1 MDQIFIKKA
10 ELLNQHFTEQ
20 CTLLQN
26 ASTVPVFDFKT
37 NNQLKSFKKWPSFKI
52 KNLNSNKAHGW
63 DDMSTQII
71 QPYWKS
77 IALPLKL
84 LFERVLENGKSSED
98 WGKKVLVHKK

>member
-1 MDQIFIKKA
+1 
-10 ELLNQHFTEQ
+10 
-20 CTLLQN
+20 
-26 ASTVPVFDFKT
+26 
-37 NNQLKSFKKWPSFKI
+37 
-52 KNLNSNKAHGW
+52 
-63 DDMSTQII
+63 MSTQII